1 MSLISESSCASTIKE
16 FGATP
21 KLSNGSGGSGNKI
34 KGFSPANSISPSAA
48 YQSGWNPAPSTAQQ
62 IWAAGN
68 PRPGGPGSMIS
79 DDSQSIISMSSSI
92 SQQHLKIAREK
103 MAKRQQKK
111 LSKSAHSTSARTQSS
126 QNHSGGS
133 SNSSDPNNLSNR
145 KHKKD
150 KSSYSDGNKS
160 GIAGQI
166 GKIDPLNLSQLKNN
180 NKENIGNL
188 INDNQSELSF
198 ASTISTNSKKLLPQ
212 NKPLGYQP
220 PEITASRLSFQYAM
234 ANPMP
239 SPMATAPQI
248 EGQNQNYQPM
258 KLQASK
264 SVGNSML
271 PPSSIPNRNANMN
284 MNYNTMSTPNNQN
297 NNINGLNLQN
307 TTNSLSNSK
316 GPSSYAMPHLTPM
329 TSGNPLHVDM
339 PNPPSIESLKK
350 LSKQKSSSGQG
361 IQVMAQHIGLP
372 RQSTVNN
379 IVQ

>member
-1 MSLISESSCASTIKE
+1 M
-16 FGATP
+16 G
-21 KLSNGSGGSGNKI
+21 
-34 KGFSPANSISPSAA
+34 
-48 YQSGWNPAPSTAQQ
+48 
-62 IWAAGN
+62 
-68 PRPGGPGSMIS
+68 
-79 DDSQSIISMSSSI
+79 
-92 SQQHLKIAREK
+92 
-103 MAKRQQKK
+103 
-111 LSKSAHSTSARTQSS
+111 
-126 QNHSGGS
+126 
-133 SNSSDPNNLSNR
+133 
-145 KHKKD
+145 
-150 KSSYSDGNKS
+150 
-160 GIAGQI
+160 
-166 GKIDPLNLSQLKNN
+166 
-180 NKENIGNL
+180 
-188 INDNQSELSF
+188 ELSF

-248 EGQNQNYQPM
+248 VGQNQNNQSQNHNQNLQPM

-271 PPSSIPNRNANMN
+271 PPSSIPNRNVNMNINMN

-297 NNINGLNLQN
+297 NNNNINS
-307 TTNSLSNSK
+307 NSLSNSNSK
-316 GPSSYAMPHLTPM
+316 GPTSYAHLTPM